1 MENSSEDRKLL
12 VSIAGGNE
20 LAFRKL
26 YADWQ
31 PQLST
36 FIFQIT
42 KSKEITAE
50 IVQDVFLKIWMTRE
64 NLTAV
69 DNFKAYLFVV
79 SRNQALNA
87 FRKAVNEWRRFENV
101 NDMSQLEQKANTE
114 AEDPYLSLIDA
125 AIDQL
130 SPRQKEVYLLHRH
143 QKLSYQEIAD
153 QLGIGKESVKT
164 HIELAVKSIKRYLS
178 ARVTLLSIIVKK
190 ISENS

>member
-1 MENSSEDRKLL
+1 MENSNEDRKLL
-12 VSIAGGNE
+12 VRVAGGDE

-31 PQLST
+31 PRLST

-64 NLTAV
+64 NLEQV

-87 FRKAVNEWRRFENV
+87 FRKAVNEWRRFETV
-101 NDMSQLEQKANTE
+101 NDMSQMEPKANAE

-130 SPRQKEVYLLHRH
+130 SSRQKEVYLLHRH

-178 ARVTLLSIIVKK
+178 TRVTLLSIIVKE